1 MPNINFTLPHWMYW
15 LGLILVPAFAM
26 YTVRKQRG
34 KEVDNI
40 LSKKNS
46 LFVMVLL
53 WIHWN
58 AQVLPQKCLGACL
71 CSFVH
76 PDASGKCPVQIG
88 SGYYFHG

>member
-46 LFVMVLL
+46 LSIMVLL
-53 WIHWN
+53 RIYWN
-58 AQVLPQKCLGACL
+58 A
-71 CSFVH
+71 
-76 PDASGKCPVQIG
+76 
-88 SGYYFHG
+88 